1 MTPREQDSGVVLVN
15 VLVVLAIAGGLMLL
29 LITSQDASVSRVS
42 RSADAS
48 IAEQIVFGAEASVI
62 DALRRDLDDAPE
74 IDHLNEAWALGVIQ
88 DEVELPTGRF
98 SVQVTDLQAKF
109 DINQLAITTAGT
121 QEFARRLMIALE
133 QPPEIATQIGRILGA
148 IGSVNDLR
156 DLAAF
161 GIPQSALDAMQPYVT
176 ALPAGGTI
184 NLNSVDPFLLTVML
198 QNTAQAREVVRMR
211 EARGFVS
218 LEALRDAGVLRPQ
231 NSGFTSDV
239 YRIDTL
245 AEAGTARIEMQT
257 VVLRRNAPGI
267 KSVEILERRFDHA
280 PLPETGK

>member
-161 GIPQSALDAMQPYVT
+161 GIPQSVLDAMQPYVT